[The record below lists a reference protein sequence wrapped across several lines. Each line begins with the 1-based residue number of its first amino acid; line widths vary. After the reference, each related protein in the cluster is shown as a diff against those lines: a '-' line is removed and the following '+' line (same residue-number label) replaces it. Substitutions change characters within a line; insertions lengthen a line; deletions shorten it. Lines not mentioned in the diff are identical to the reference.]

1 MVTNII
7 TKIKKTN
14 VYQGIQNTNQT
25 YRNTFKKKKREQ
37 LIHKNTNKD
46 TDKHLLCLKR
56 SCTSISPRH
65 FSIQENV
72 WVAVSILPLNTS
84 NSCIV
89 VNTSSFQ
96 GTYSK
101 PLTFIIKKKIKEMK
115 SKFLY
120 SGLEICSVVWLTQKK
135 YNVVQFYDRQAQGY
149 SDERTNNHAGKRNF
163 LLKPC

>member
-7 TKIKKTN
+7 TKIKKIN

-101 PLTFIIKKKIKEMK
+101 PLTFIIKKKK
-115 SKFLY
+115 SKKWKVSSFIQAWRFAVLY
-120 SGLEICSVVWLTQKK
+120 DWHRKNIMLYNSMTDRPRAIQMRELITMLAKEIS
-135 YNVVQFYDRQAQGY
+135 Y
-149 SDERTNNHAGKRNF
+149 
-163 LLKPC
+163 